1 MWVIIYIY
9 MEMSHGNDLYIYI
22 KHRKI
27 SFKKISENRREEQF
41 LSKGIGTSRRGMRR
55 GKGVGGCI

>member
-1 MWVIIYIY
+1 

-55 GKGVGGCI
+55 GKGVGGRI